1 MQVAQAA
8 QSTAEGA
15 SNTQVSSQEL
25 SRMAQALQQ
34 LVEEYKNN

>member
-25 SRMAQALQQ
+25 ARMAMDLQR
-34 LVEEYKNN
+34 LVDEYRR